1 MGFPTIVVGIV
12 CYRQGIPPGFYYIS
26 YGMVLCV
33 ARQGIH
39 INRKDQ
45 QARFI
50 AL

>member
-1 MGFPTIVVGIV
+1 MYEKRLINELFQNIEE
-12 CYRQGIPPGFYYIS
+12 S
-26 YGMVLCV
+26 LLLLYGMILCI

-50 AL
+50 AR